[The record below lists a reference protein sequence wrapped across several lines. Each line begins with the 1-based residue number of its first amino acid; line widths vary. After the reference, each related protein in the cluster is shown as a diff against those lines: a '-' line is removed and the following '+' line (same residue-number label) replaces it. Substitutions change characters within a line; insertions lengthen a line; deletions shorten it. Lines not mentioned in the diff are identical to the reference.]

1 MNFVKKHPL
10 LTAFLIPFFI
20 CIIICIG
27 NGVYP
32 FGDYCLLHM
41 DLYHQYLPFFN
52 ELWEKLRNGA
62 SLMYTWNIGLGSD
75 FVSVFAYY
83 LASPLNWLVV
93 LFPKSHII
101 EFIELLIISKIS
113 LSGATFFYFL
123 KEHFVLL
130 GKDNRY
136 HNNTFVS
143 AFVFS
148 TAYALSG
155 FVAAYTKFT
164 LVGATTRAGLLTAP
178 LRDRFGMI
186 HHLEF
191 YTIEELQ
198 QIIMHSARIL
208 DVEIEPA
215 GAKEMARRSRGTPRL
230 ANRILKRVRDFAQ
243 VKYDGII
250 TEEVARTALD
260 LMDVDKMGLDHIDR
274 NILVTII
281 EKFDG
286 GPVGLDTLAAAIGED
301 AGTIEDVYEPYLIKN
316 GFLNRTPKGRVVTD
330 LTYHHLGL
338 N

>member
-101 EFIELLIISKIS
+101 EFIELLIIFKIS

-130 GKDNRY
+130 GN
-136 HNNTFVS
+136 S
-143 AFVFS
+143 S
-148 TAYALSG
+148 SG
-155 FVAAYTKFT
+155 
-164 LVGATTRAGLLTAP
+164 RAGT
-178 LRDRFGMI
+178 
-186 HHLEF
+186 
-191 YTIEELQ
+191 
-198 QIIMHSARIL
+198 S
-208 DVEIEPA
+208 
-215 GAKEMARRSRGTPRL
+215 
-230 ANRILKRVRDFAQ
+230 
-243 VKYDGII
+243 
-250 TEEVARTALD
+250 
-260 LMDVDKMGLDHIDR
+260 
-274 NILVTII
+274 VTIS
-281 EKFDG
+281 
-286 GPVGLDTLAAAIGED
+286 LLSSLLR
-301 AGTIEDVYEPYLIKN
+301 YSL
-316 GFLNRTPKGRVVTD
+316 
-330 LTYHHLGL
+330 
-338 N
+338 